1 MPTYEYACRD
11 CGEHVEVV
19 QSFRD
24 DALTICGLCGGRLRK
39 VFSAAG
45 IVFKGSGYYV
55 NDSRKRPASDGE
67 GSEGKKGDKGD
78 KKEPVKTDAAS
89 ADRGKADGGK
99 TDGGKTDG
107 GRTDR
112 GRTDGGKTD
121 RGRTDG
127 GKTDRGRTDGGK
139 TDRGKTAAR
148 KVQSTGSPS
157 AESA

>member
-24 DALTICGLCGGRLRK
+24 DALTVCGLCGGRLRK

-55 NDSRKRPASDGE
+55 NDSRKRPASEGE
-67 GSEGKKGDKGD
+67 GSEGKRGDKSDKAD
-78 KKEPVKTDAAS
+78 KKEAA
-89 ADRGKADGGK
+89 KADSAKSDGK
-99 TDGGKTDG
+99 SDSDKSDSGKP
-107 GRTDR
+107 DR
-112 GRTDGGKTD
+112 KNDTSKKTS
-121 RGRTDG
+121 TS
-127 GKTDRGRTDGGK
+127 
-139 TDRGKTAAR
+139 AA
-148 KVQSTGSPS
+148 S